1 MLLLQFYY
9 YSFTIT
15 ITMLLLQFYYYS
27 ITITVLLLLSPFLR
41 TDANN
46 CPYQACDKAL
56 INKYSAAP
64 FWSYYDPLD

>member
-9 YSFTIT
+9 YGLTIT
-15 ITMLLLQFYYYS
+15 I
-27 ITITVLLLLSPFLR
+27 PFLR